1 MTLIVVY
8 GLYQVIHR
16 LLGDQ
21 VVVNLLAASCLG
33 ALKPLLEC
41 EGEHIIECGPTFR
54 DLARP
59 VIEVGRSPPCLAGLC
74 LCRRGVGLTLR
85 VRRGSIFRRCRNGSR
100 FFRSGR
106 RC

>member
-21 VVVNLLAASCLG
+21 VVVYLLVARSFG
-33 ALKPLLEC
+33 ARDPLLER
-41 EGEHIIECGPTFR
+41 EGEHIIERGPTFH

-59 VIEVGRSPPCLAGLC
+59 VIEVGLSPPCLAGLC

-85 VRRGSIFRRCRNGSR
+85 VRRGSIFRRCRNGSMI
-100 FFRSGR
+100 FRSGR

>member
-8 GLYQVIHR
+8 GLHHVIHR
-16 LLGDQ
+16 FLGDQ
-21 VVVNLLAASCLG
+21 RVVDLLAASSLG
-33 ALKPLLEC
+33 ARKPLLAR
-41 EGEHIIECGPTFR
+41 EGEHIIERDPAFH

-59 VIEVGRSPPCLAGLC
+59 VIEVGLSPPCLAGLC

-100 FFRSGR
+100 IYRRER